1 MPNALMGRG
10 AENHEEFVRAVLGG
24 NPVARAKVDELT
36 FASWQRCRDQHGLDP
51 AHAPDPLI
59 IPRSDLRDRQEGVG
73 HLLEIARPEMTNL
86 YQQLAGSGHAI
97 ILTDREGVLLNY
109 IGDPDFTHTAAHVGI
124 RTGAVWSEAVQ
135 GTNGMGT
142 CLIERKPL
150 VIHKSAHYFTSNAS
164 LTCAAAPIF
173 NPHGDVLAILD
184 ASSEAQLAQQHTM
197 VLLNMSAQVIENRVF
212 FCAMKEAYVF
222 RFHSR
227 AEFIS
232 TLGEGLI
239 AFTPDGRILAANRSA
254 VFQIGMDSSR
264 QLVGSLI
271 HELFT
276 ISLPMLVKRA
286 YAQSYNAFPIRE
298 TRSERRFY
306 ATVQPPE
313 NAECPSPAPVLRNAT
328 PLYPADSVRGVQRDA
343 LEAIHCGDPQMKRNV
358 ETIRKVLERDLPLM
372 LFGETGA
379 GKEVVAKAMHQASS
393 RRDKPFVAVNCA
405 SLPETLIESELFG
418 YKPGAFTG
426 ASREGNRGKILQA
439 DGGTLFLDE
448 IGDMPLH
455 LQARL
460 LRVLE
465 ERTVV
470 PLGGEKPIPVSIR
483 LVSATHR
490 DIRTLIAE
498 GRFREDLFYRIHGIS
513 LVIPPLRERA
523 DRREL
528 VLKMTQEEAGT
539 AEIGWDPEALA
550 RVIEYSWPGNLR
562 QLRNVLRAATALCE
576 GNLIRLQDLPLELKS
591 SPGETESAT
600 ASEAE
605 FNALDYA
612 ERDALLRVL
621 EEMHWN
627 VSRVA
632 KSLGLSRNTLYRR
645 MKRYGINPSR

>member
-1 MPNALMGRG
+1 M
-10 AENHEEFVRAVLGG
+10 H
-24 NPVARAKVDELT
+24 
-36 FASWQRCRDQHGLDP
+36 
-51 AHAPDPLI
+51 
-59 IPRSDLRDRQEGVG
+59 
-73 HLLEIARPEMTNL
+73 
-86 YQQLAGSGHAI
+86 
-97 ILTDREGVLLNY
+97 
-109 IGDPDFTHTAAHVGI
+109 
-124 RTGAVWSEAVQ
+124 
-135 GTNGMGT
+135 
-142 CLIERKPL
+142 
-150 VIHKSAHYFTSNAS
+150 
-164 LTCAAAPIF
+164 
-173 NPHGDVLAILD
+173 
-184 ASSEAQLAQQHTM
+184 
-197 VLLNMSAQVIENRVF
+197 
-212 FCAMKEAYVF
+212 
-222 RFHSR
+222 
-227 AEFIS
+227 
-232 TLGEGLI
+232 
-239 AFTPDGRILAANRSA
+239 
-254 VFQIGMDSSR
+254 
-264 QLVGSLI
+264 
-271 HELFT
+271 
-276 ISLPMLVKRA
+276 
-286 YAQSYNAFPIRE
+286 
-298 TRSERRFY
+298 
-306 ATVQPPE
+306 
-313 NAECPSPAPVLRNAT
+313 
-328 PLYPADSVRGVQRDA
+328 RDA
-343 LEAIHCGDPQMKRNV
+343 LEAIHFGDPRMKRNV

-426 ASREGNRGKILQA
+426 ASRDGNRGKIVQA

-455 LQARL
+455 LQASL

-528 VLKMTQEEAGT
+528 VLKMAQEEAGA
-539 AEIGWDPEALA
+539 AEIGWEPEALA
-550 RVIEYSWPGNLR
+550 RVIDYSWPGNLR

-576 GNLIRLQDLPLELKS
+576 GNRIRLRDLPLELRETAS
-591 SPGETESAT
+591 ETESAT
-600 ASEAE
+600 ANEAE
-605 FNALDYA
+605 FNALDFA